1 MSSCWRA
8 LRGTGGDQLSLLRS
22 VLQGVRN
29 GREGDRRLT
38 SQLEE
43 EGGGTRR
50 ATAMPLAAC
59 KTLGC
64 VVVVTE
70 QQAAQ
75 TSYP

>member
-8 LRGTGGDQLSLLRS
+8 LRGTGGDQLSLRR
-22 VLQGVRN
+22 VLQDVWN

-70 QQAAQ
+70 QRAAQ